1 MKNIRVYTKDIK
13 YKCLRCGAVST
24 AEEISEMSYFSCPK
38 CGFMILEKVRKDVS
52 REVLAR

>member
-1 MKNIRVYTKDIK
+1 MKNIRVYSKDIK
-13 YKCLRCGAVST
+13 YRCLRCGAVST